1 MKAITMSEHPQILAT
16 AVAYYLEQEEA
27 RLQSLHE
34 ALARLHAC
42 LVNGELAQI
51 SAALEEFLVQ
61 AKRAEKL
68 QAEREALKRNL
79 PVRGDGS
86 VDWLA
91 FESRLTADTAVSLRR
106 QRERL
111 RQLALE
117 MQRNL
122 RRVAVLAWFG
132 RELYGR
138 MLAAILNESAPG
150 SGNYDRH
157 GQPSQR
163 CCDPLIQLLG

>member
-1 MKAITMSEHPQILAT
+1 MKATTMSEHPQILAT
-16 AVAYYLEQEEA
+16 AAAYYLEQEEA

-51 SAALEEFLVQ
+51 SAVLEEFLVQ
-61 AKRAEKL
+61 ARRAEKL

-91 FESRLTADTAVSLRR
+91 FESRLTADHRGVIASAAGAPATARPG
-106 QRERL
+106 
-111 RQLALE
+111 
-117 MQRNL
+117 N
-122 RRVAVLAWFG
+122 
-132 RELYGR
+132 
-138 MLAAILNESAPG
+138 AAEFAAG
-150 SGNYDRH
+150 SGAGLVRA
-157 GQPSQR
+157 
-163 CCDPLIQLLG
+163 